1 MRDMG
6 MGMIGMMVGM
16 GMIGDGTKVR
26 EDRWRW
32 ESPCAAFLVSYSM
45 LQTSDTATYNA
56 CIIIAAGKYQLLSS
70 REKRSKRGI

>member
-1 MRDMG
+1 LAGTNFFEWDGDLCIRDMG

-32 ESPCAAFLVSYSM
+32 ESPCAAF
-45 LQTSDTATYNA
+45 
-56 CIIIAAGKYQLLSS
+56 
-70 REKRSKRGI
+70 

>member
-26 EDRWRW
+26 EDR
-32 ESPCAAFLVSYSM
+32 
-45 LQTSDTATYNA
+45 
-56 CIIIAAGKYQLLSS
+56 
-70 REKRSKRGI
+70 

>member
-32 ESPCAAFLVSYSM
+32 ESPCAAF
-45 LQTSDTATYNA
+45 
-56 CIIIAAGKYQLLSS
+56 
-70 REKRSKRGI
+70 